1 MDPDDGVSARERP
14 RHHTLGCWFAVTVV
28 LAVGLALR
36 VPHLDSPPDR
46 FHPARQYT
54 GQLQARW
61 IYTVTGGDVT
71 AAQRRS
77 TEAMFDRV
85 GVLEAPVQ
93 PALVALGFHLTGG
106 ESWWSA
112 RLISIV
118 TWCIGGL
125 LLMLL
130 VERVTD
136 SAAAGVCGFAVYM
149 FLPLGVLLSRA
160 LQPEP
165 LMVAMVIGSWLS
177 TLRAYERRRWTRT
190 ATTVAATLVA
200 AVLKA
205 NMVLFVTP
213 FEIAIAVRRLGWR
226 GALRDRRTVV
236 IVASGPVAAVS
247 YYGLGLLLA
256 SHFSA
261 TPSGRFV
268 ASYFLDSEF
277 WSRWLFM
284 VVVAV
289 GLVGLTAVLVMPF
302 RSRGDARALLV
313 CATCGYLVS
322 SLMFNYRTAT
332 HSYYAAPLIP
342 IAAVA
347 VAVGVDALLRAPRG
361 RLIQRTWVPLALAA
375 AIAVAVAPTLPRHPA
390 NVTAAQVATARR
402 IGSILHHSSNVVTVD
417 PDYGLE
423 LAYDGGISGP
433 AWPNPGDD
441 RLDRLVGASSAPARS
456 MLAAM
461 RREGSTRMVIA
472 DAPLTSSYGELAS
485 TVAGCRVLGRV
496 GRAEILDLQDC
507 RLR

>member
-1 MDPDDGVSARERP
+1 MDSDDGVRARERS
-14 RHHTLGCWFAVTVV
+14 RHHSLGRWFAVTLV
-28 LAVGLALR
+28 LAIGLALR
-36 VPHLDSPPDR
+36 LPHLDAPPDR

-112 RLISIV
+112 RLISIL
-118 TWCIGGL
+118 TWCVGGL

-130 VERVTD
+130 VERVTE
-136 SAAAGVCGFAVYM
+136 SAAAGVCSFAVYM
-149 FLPLGVLLSRA
+149 FLPLGILLSRA

-177 TLRAYERRRWTRT
+177 TLRAYDERGWTRT
-190 ATTVAATLVA
+190 ATTVATM
-200 AVLKA
+200 LKA
-205 NMVLFVTP
+205 NMVLFITP

-226 GALRDRRTVV
+226 AALRDRRTIV
-236 IVASGPVAAVS
+236 IVASGPAAAVS

-268 ASYFLDSEF
+268 ASYFVDPQF

-302 RSRGDARALLV
+302 RSGGDARALLV
-313 CATCGYLVS
+313 CATCGYLAS

-342 IAAVA
+342 IAGLA
-347 VAVGVDALLRAPRG
+347 VAVGVESLLRTRRG
-361 RLIQRTWVPLALAA
+361 RLIQHTWIPLALAA
-375 AIAVAVAPTLPRHPA
+375 AIAVAAAPTLPRHPA
-390 NVTAAQVATARR
+390 NVTADQVATARR
-402 IGSILHHSSNVVTVD
+402 IGSILRYSSHVVTVD

-433 AWPNPGDD
+433 AWPNPGDN
-441 RLDRLVGASSAPARS
+441 RLDRLVGVSSAPARS
-456 MLAAM
+456 LLAAM
-461 RREGSTRMVIA
+461 QREGSTRMVIA
-472 DAPLTSSYGELAS
+472 DAPLAPAYGELAA
-485 TVAGCRVLGRV
+485 TVADCRVIGRV